1 MARADLIL
9 DLIKYSFEG
18 NKYQCKK
25 VVEALVAEERSK
37 QHLLLADKLQK
48 ELEKALHSTN
58 DGMSKP
64 ELSFSDTS
72 SIIHNFLQEV
82 PVKKSFE
89 EMVLP
94 EDVKKSYWH
103 LHRRAVK
110 S

>member
-48 ELEKALHSTN
+48 ELGKLCKTLDS
-58 DGMSKP
+58 
-64 ELSFSDTS
+64 
-72 SIIHNFLQEV
+72 
-82 PVKKSFE
+82 
-89 EMVLP
+89 
-94 EDVKKSYWH
+94 SYWPFGG
-103 LHRRAVK
+103 LIFERPGRIFQ
-110 S
+110 SRGID